1 MSHTLTPIPFWCD
14 DITIGEV
21 ISATPELFYSEGR
34 TLAQVTNGERA
45 SLYDMD
51 GDRFLLELSNRRFIE
66 FHERK

>member
-21 ISATPELFYSEGR
+21 ISATPELFYSEGK
-34 TLAQVTNGERA
+34 TLGEVTQGARA

-51 GDRFLLELSNRRFIE
+51 GDHLLINIGGKFIE
-66 FHERK
+66 FHEGK